1 MSDKLTY
8 DLVVG
13 KDDLS
18 KSLKNA
24 SKEALNLENVL
35 TTAVG
40 VFAGNIVTKGFD
52 LLVGAIGSVTD
63 QLSQSIDAAAA
74 SEVAI
79 NNLNAALGR
88 AGNNTKQARENL
100 AAFANELQRTTTFE
114 DDAAY
119 SSLALLQSLTKL
131 NADGLQKGVS
141 AAADLATVLGIDLE
155 SATRLVAKGAE
166 GNVEAFKR
174 YGVEIQKGSTDTET
188 FANLLEKLTSQFGG
202 AATSQLNTYTGSVQ
216 ALKNNFGDLQESF
229 GGIVTN
235 NTTLIAFFNVLSDAA
250 AEASGNIANTQQP
263 FNEVTKVFVN
273 LGVAAT
279 EATFQILDFI
289 TFAIEPLVEVILGVG
304 TKILTFMVLPIEK
317 LIDGMIALGKI
328 TPGLSDT
335 FKDLENPIS
344 GASEALNDLSDGIL
358 GSITTFDGN
367 AFGSASKSIENFG
380 NAIID
385 AEAKVASGKL
395 IAEQA
400 NKDRLKNEEESDA
413 AILANRKQL
422 SNDILVLQQQLAN
435 EEKAFQDQ
443 LAITGQEENLA
454 KRQAEIQAIF
464 DQKIAEADAVL
475 QGELLKNQAIKD
487 AQQRAL
493 ADQKT
498 YENFSLQATKITNER
513 ILADKKAMVENE
525 KRINKDREA
534 NQKDTIS
541 TIATLSQSGN
551 KTLAAIGKAAA
562 LTQIAIDTPVA
573 IGKALSAFP
582 PPFNFAAA
590 SAVGA
595 AMAAQAARVAG
606 VQFENGGVVGQGA
619 SVGPDNRVATIRD
632 GELILNANQQKK
644 LFDAINSG
652 SFGGGEIV
660 VQIDG
665 REIARAVRD
674 QINNGFRLA

>member
-88 AGNNTKQARENL
+88 AGNNTAEARESL
-100 AAFANELQRTTTFE
+100 ALFASELQRTTTFE
-114 DDAAY
+114 DDAAF

-131 NADGLQKGVS
+131 NTEGLKSGVT

-174 YGVEIQKGSTDTET
+174 YGIEIQKGSNDTET
-188 FANLLEKLTSQFGG
+188 FSNLLEQLNSKFGG
-202 AATSQLNTYTGSVQ
+202 AATSQLNTYNGSLTV
-216 ALKNNFGDLQESF
+216 LKNNFGDLQESI
-229 GGIVTN
+229 GGLVTN
-235 NTTLIAFFNVLSDAA
+235 NTTLIAFFNVLSGAVADTSGSIASIQEGVNEGTKSLVNFGLA
-250 AEASGNIANTQQP
+250 VTKTALEIANLISSVLEPFAEAIL
-263 FNEVTKVFVN
+263 FV
-273 LGVAAT
+273 G
-279 EATFQILDFI
+279 
-289 TFAIEPLVEVILGVG
+289 G
-304 TKILTFMVLPIEK
+304 KILTAIVFPIEK
-317 LIDGMIALGKI
+317 LIDGVIVLGKVV
-328 TPGLSDT
+328 PGLGDT
-335 FKDLENPIS
+335 FGALENPIKGVTES
-344 GASEALNDLSDGIL
+344 LNDFSEGAKN
-358 GSITTFDGN
+358 SIFNFDGN
-367 AFGSASKSIENFG
+367 IFDDATKSVDQFA
-380 NAIID
+380 NAIIT
-385 AEAKVASGKL
+385 AEGNVSAGRVFSQ
-395 IAEQA
+395 QA
-400 NKDRLKNEEESDA
+400 NKDRVQNEIDTNAE
-413 AILANRKQL
+413 IIKQRQQL
-422 SNDILVLQQQLAN
+422 GLDLQALQLQLAN
-435 EEKAFQDQ
+435 EEKSFNDALLVQNQTDE
-443 LAITGQEENLA
+443 LARN
-454 KRQAEIQAIF
+454 QAQIEAIYN
-464 DQKIAEADAVL
+464 QKIAEADAVL
-475 QGELLKNQAIKD
+475 HGELLKNQAIKD
-487 AQQRAL
+487 AQTQAL
-493 ADQKT
+493 ADQKA
-498 YENFSLQATKITNER
+498 YETFRVAAEKATNQKI
-513 ILADKKAMVENE
+513 IDGKKLLTEEE
-525 KRINKDREA
+525 KRISKEREA
-534 NQKDTIS
+534 NQKDTIA

-551 KTLAAIGKAAA
+551 KTLAAIGKAAGI
-562 LTQIAIDTPVA
+562 TQIAIDTPVA
-573 IGKALSAFP
+573 ISKALAAFP

-590 SAVGA
+590 TAVGA
-595 AMAAQAARVAG
+595 AMAAQASRIAG

-632 GELILNANQQKK
+632 GEMILNANQQKK
-644 LFDAINSG
+644 LFDFINGG
-652 SFGGGEIV
+652 SMGGEIV